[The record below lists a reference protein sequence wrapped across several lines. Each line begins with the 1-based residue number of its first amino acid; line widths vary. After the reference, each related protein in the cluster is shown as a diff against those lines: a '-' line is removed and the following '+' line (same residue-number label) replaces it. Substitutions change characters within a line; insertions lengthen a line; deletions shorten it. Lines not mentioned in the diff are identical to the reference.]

1 MQQKLCQVCQ
11 TTWVLEYPL
20 DTLDRMLAQDRKMTE
35 EPNNLRGK
43 CKMHL
48 QHTWTFCRKSMY
60 AILGKGMEGGIG

>member
-1 MQQKLCQVCQ
+1 
-11 TTWVLEYPL
+11 
-20 DTLDRMLAQDRKMTE
+20 MLAQDRKMTE